1 MAFNLPAIDY
11 SRVLA
16 DCLNQAKV
24 ENNYKEAIENL
35 ISIRNNE
42 ATANKFIDEFLQ
54 KISNHDICTLEFEPM
69 TIAQVIAVMGASI
82 ETHNWDTFDKAVMSA
97 DKHGLPTEVKAE
109 DITLIGGLNFE
120 KERLPSK
127 QKTILKTKQ

>member
-1 MAFNLPAIDY
+1 MLFR
-11 SRVLA
+11 S
-16 DCLNQAKV
+16 V

-97 DKHGLPTEVKAE
+97 DKHGLRNWQTNVLIE
-109 DITLIGGLNFE
+109 DANKI
-120 KERLPSK
+120 R
-127 QKTILKTKQ
+127 